1 MKLRTFIL
9 SAILVSACS
18 EAPQSA
24 GAPPTSD
31 TSTASAGPTSMPV
44 ISARVLTNVGGH
56 AIVSPDGKWIA
67 RTPPQPGG
75 KANPPYTPTVELY
88 DTDGRLVR
96 TTEVPTPNWSW
107 MPDSSGLFLWM
118 DAPQHP
124 AALGVLDVAGGAP
137 RATGMFVADQTLT
150 RDGKWIVS
158 EKSEGCCAQV
168 RYPEILIAPRAG
180 GDTRTL
186 VGAGQAASD
195 VLILGI
201 DSLDRL
207 VYRDGPNVFRVPLSG
222 GASQPLGT
230 LTQRFV
236 QGDSSPD
243 GSVILIESFEPAG
256 WSLIVN
262 DRITPWAYSAGTIV
276 EDRQGV
282 RRSMAALWVG
292 PHTLLVRG
300 ATGAL
305 SSFDALTGLPTKTNA
320 GIESTD
326 LPVAHANG
334 RLLVVRGRLA
344 IVIDLATG
352 RQFDTGLD
360 LGNDIQGVRAGALP
374 TGDFILSTSSTT
386 YRID

>member
-1 MKLRTFIL
+1 MKIRAFVVT
-9 SAILVSACS
+9 AILVSACNQGPQNVVGPPKS
-18 EAPQSA
+18 ETP
-24 GAPPTSD
+24 
-31 TSTASAGPTSMPV
+31 TASAGPTAMPV
-44 ISARVLTNVGGH
+44 ISTRSLTNVGGH
-56 AIVSPDGKWIA
+56 AVVSPDCKWIA

-75 KANPPYTPTVELY
+75 KANPPYLPTIELY
-88 DTDGRLVR
+88 DADGRLVR

-107 MPDSSGLFLWM
+107 MPDSSGLFVWM

-124 AALGVLDVAGGAP
+124 ATLGVLDVSGGLL
-137 RATGMFVADQTLT
+137 RTTGLFIADQTLT

-168 RYPEILIAPRAG
+168 RYPEIFITPRAG

-186 VGAGQAASD
+186 VRAGQASGD

-201 DSLDRL
+201 DSLDQL
-207 VYRDGPNVFRVPLSG
+207 VYRDGLNVFRMPMSG

-243 GSVILIESFEPAG
+243 GSVILLESFEPAG

-282 RRSMAALWVG
+282 RRSMAALWIG
-292 PHTLLVRG
+292 PHTLLVRD

-305 SSFDALTGLPTKTNA
+305 SSFDALTGLPTPTKA

-334 RLLVVRGRLA
+334 RLLVVRGKLA

-374 TGDFILSTSSTT
+374 TGDFILSTSLVT